1 MRSFKVFFALFWWV
15 VFAASSFAADTDLYV
30 GGGSGV
36 KPNILIIFDTS
47 GSMNDTVDTGNQYDA
62 DYTYPADPDHPDI
75 VSTVVYQKISGSWF
89 PLHVFKN
96 SVNEVGCPTARSVL
110 TSDGQGLYY
119 GRPDWDARRSRCT
132 GTQITLATGNWL
144 NFYLASD
151 GIVGNMKKIDIA
163 KQVTKNFLD
172 TVEDVRVGLMRF
184 GSITQWGGT
193 DSDEGGRII
202 YEITDLTEDNRSSIK
217 SAIDNLSA
225 SGWTPLAET
234 LYEAGLYFEGAQ
246 SYFNWINSTTKKQY
260 TSPIEYYCQRNYA
273 ILMTDGIS
281 TQDRNSILGSAI
293 GDQNNDLRE
302 PPCADT
308 SNPDPPCYYDNE
320 GSDYL
325 DDVAK
330 YYYDSDLRSDLQ
342 NQQNLVTYT
351 IGYELSD
358 TDPDSPKARDL
369 LQRTAELGH
378 GKSFM
383 ANNTAGLADAFTTI
397 LSEILAKTSSF
408 VAPIVPVSRLER
420 TMSGDKIYLAFFKP
434 EQTGMW
440 SGNIKKYGVAQTKDP
455 LKGIEVGDIL
465 DVSGNRALDSNGQFY
480 STSRSYWTTSG
491 QDGGEVEKGGVGEV
505 LKNRSPVR
513 KLYTYLGTNSDLTDS
528 SNAFTKTNPSIL
540 PSMLGVSTTDER
552 DKVIDYVHGLDAY
565 DDDGNNNFTEKRG
578 WILGS
583 FLHSRPF
590 VIHYADRTVIY
601 AGANDGMLH
610 AFDDETGEELWGFIP
625 PDLLSRLYELHTDY
639 PGIFVDGSPK
649 AYITNDS
656 NGYPTKAILIFGL
669 RRGGN
674 KYYALDV
681 TDPLYPKFAWKIDP
695 DAMTQFAEMGQ
706 SWSSPVIG
714 KVASG
719 TGEQWVAIISGGYDV
734 GQDED
739 SPPADD
745 RGRAIYMVDVLTGS
759 LVWRYS
765 YAEGSAMT
773 YCIPSDITK
782 LDVNG
787 DGKIDR
793 LYVGDTNARVWRFDI
808 GNTDNTASWTGRII
822 FQSNTG
828 ASEKRKIFYPPD
840 VTFEKDGSIEYEML
854 FFGTGDREHPQ
865 NTDVNKINRLYAVK
879 DKNIATILK
888 DTDLVD
894 VTGFYSLT
902 QEGQTTML
910 NDIKTKY
917 GWYIVLET
925 SGEKCLAPP
934 VVFQRVAYYTTF
946 SPTPGSITDP
956 CFVGEGTARVYALNY
971 TTGEAVF
978 NMDLTNDL
986 GGTVIAKTDRS
997 KVIGTAIPSGV
1008 IITVIGGQATAY
1020 VGVGGGVYSPE
1031 LRTRKSLFPLYWKM
1045 VF

>member
-1 MRSFKVFFALFWWV
+1 MKSVRILFLFAFFLCL

-36 KPNILIIFDTS
+36 KPNILIVFDTS

-62 DYTYPADPDHPDI
+62 DYAYPADPDHLDI
-75 VSTVVYQKISGSWF
+75 IPTVVYKKNSNGSWF
-89 PLHVFKN
+89 PLNVFKD
-96 SVNEVGCPTARSVL
+96 SVSEVGCPTAQSVL
-110 TSDGQGLYY
+110 SSDGKGVYY
-119 GRPDWDARRSRCT
+119 GRPNWDASKSRCT
-132 GTQITLATGNWL
+132 GGQVTLATGNWL

-151 GIVGNMKKIDIA
+151 GIIGNMKKIDIA

-172 TVEDVRVGLMRF
+172 TVEDVRVGVMRF
-184 GSITQWGGT
+184 GSITQSGGT
-193 DSDEGGRII
+193 DSDEGGRIVYDI
-202 YEITDLTEDNRSSIK
+202 IDLTDDNRSNIK

-225 SGWTPLAET
+225 SGWTPLAEV
-234 LYEAGLYFEGAQ
+234 LYEAGLYFKGAQ

-260 TSPIEYYCQRNYA
+260 TSPIQYYCQKNYT
-273 ILMTDGIS
+273 IIMTDGIS
-281 TQDRNSILGSAI
+281 TEDRNSILGTAI
-293 GDQNNDLRE
+293 GDLNDDLRE
-302 PPCADT
+302 PPGAANDPGYG
-308 SNPDPPCYYDNE
+308 SN

-325 DDVAK
+325 DDAAK
-330 YYYDSDLRSDLQ
+330 YYYDGDFRSDLQ

-369 LQRTAELGH
+369 LQRTAQLGH
-378 GKSFM
+378 GKYFS

-420 TMSGDKIYLAFFKP
+420 TMAGDKIYLAFFKP
-434 EQTGMW
+434 ELTGLW
-440 SGNIKKYGVAQTKDP
+440 SGNIKKYGVAQARDT

-465 DVSGNRALDSNGQFY
+465 DASDSKALDSSGQFY
-480 STSRSYWTTSG
+480 ATSRSYWTTSG
-491 QDGGEVEKGGVGEV
+491 PDGGEVEKGGVGEV
-505 LKNRSPVR
+505 LKNRTSAR
-513 KLYTYLGTNSDLTDS
+513 QIYTYLGTNSDLAHS
-528 SNAFTKTNPSIL
+528 SNAFIKTNTSITT
-540 PSMLGVSTTDER
+540 SMLGVSTTEEK
-552 DKVIDYVHGLDAY
+552 DKIIDYVHGYDAY
-565 DDDGNNNFTEKRG
+565 DDDGNGNTAEKRE

-590 VIHYADRTVIY
+590 IIHYADRTVIY

-610 AFDDETGEELWGFIP
+610 AFDDTTGEELWAFIP
-625 PDLLSRLYELHTDY
+625 PNLLGRLYELHTDY
-639 PGIFVDGSPK
+639 PGIFVDGCPK
-649 AYITNDS
+649 AYITYDS

-681 TDPLYPKFAWKIDP
+681 TDPLCPKYAWKIDP
-695 DAMTQFAEMGQ
+695 DTMSQFTEMGQ
-706 SWSSPVIG
+706 SWSSPVMG
-714 KVASG
+714 KIASG
-719 TGEQWVAIISGGYDV
+719 TGEQWIAIIGGGYDD

-739 SPPADD
+739 NPPADD
-745 RGRAIYMVDVLTGS
+745 RGRAIYMLDVLTGS
-759 LVWRYS
+759 FVWKYS
-765 YAEGSAMT
+765 YAENSTMT

-793 LYVGDTNARVWRFDI
+793 LYVGDTNARMWRFDI
-808 GNTDNTASWTGRII
+808 GNSDNTASWTGRII

-840 VTFEKDGSIEYEML
+840 VTFERQDGVDYELL
-854 FFGTGDREHPQ
+854 FFGTGDREHPK

-879 DKNIATILK
+879 DKNVMTILK
-888 DTDLVD
+888 DIDLVD
-894 VTGFYSLT
+894 VTGFYSQT
-902 QEGQTTML
+902 QEGQATMI
-910 NDIKTKY
+910 NDIKTMS
-917 GWYIVLET
+917 GWYIVLEN
-925 SGEKCLAPP
+925 SGEKCLASP
-934 VVFQRVAYYTTF
+934 VVFYKIVYYTTF

-956 CFVGEGTARVYALNY
+956 CFVGEGTARLYALNY
-971 TTGEAVF
+971 ATGEAVF
-978 NMDLTNDL
+978 NMDLTNDTS
-986 GGTVIAKTDRS
+986 GTVIAKSDRL

-1008 IITVIGGQATAY
+1008 IITIIGGAPTAY
-1020 VGVGGGVYSPE
+1020 VGVGGGVYSPQ
-1031 LRTRKSLFPLYWKM
+1031 LSTKKSLFPLYWKL